1 MVAKRLL
8 ALYAVFIFPLF
19 ILIGQGQPYLE
30 IRKTT
35 QKLIFDGIC
44 TEPLWDGLETIP
56 MSMFRP
62 NHGDNPTQRSEVF
75 ITFDEKYIYV
85 GARLYYSDGASPS
98 VTTKKRDGANGGSDN
113 FGILFDTFNDNEN
126 ALCFETNPSGMR
138 SDFTISNDGEANQG
152 KRPFGRSWNTFWD
165 VKTTVEG
172 DVWQVEMRIPLSSL
186 RFQKKNGAVNMGV
199 SIWRSVVDL
208 QEWQVF
214 PLMTNKFGSFSI
226 WKPSQAKKVVMH
238 DIERKNPVYLTPYV
252 LGGLEQLN
260 ELNKAQSGYEMKTET
275 KLNVGLDVKYSLSS
289 NLTMDLTLNTDFAQ
303 VEADDQMVNLT
314 RFSLFFPEKR
324 QFFIE
329 RSSIFTMRTGYM
341 DQLFYSRRIGLHEG
355 EIVPIIAG
363 ARLVGRAGNWDIG
376 FMDMQTASIDYYD
389 DEIDSLTHIES
400 TNHGVLRLRKRVFN
414 STSYLG
420 AMVTSKIDVMGNYNI
435 NTAVDLIYNPFRDD
449 YITANYV
456 QTFDSRVKMKDNLI
470 DHGKLYFSWDNRSN
484 LGVTYSF
491 ILSRAGN
498 YYNPEMG
505 FEMMED
511 YSRIFGMI
519 GYGWVY
525 NEKEKK
531 MLSQQIYFWSW
542 LNKQNEDMK
551 TDILT
556 SQIGYTVAMKKGFRG
571 RVELENSYEYL
582 DESFEI
588 SDDLMFP
595 VGEYTSQSI
604 SVGLRTPS
612 NKLISIGGRIGGGTF
627 YDGNI
632 FTLGPAEILMRA
644 SSTLKLGLDYQFNQ
658 INVPSRDQFFSSHLA
673 RLRTELT
680 FTTKLSLLVYF
691 QYSSS
696 DQFGINN
703 IRFRYNP
710 REGNDLYLVYNG
722 GYNTWL
728 ERDDPTLPRIDQN
741 TVILKYT
748 YTFIWSK

>member
-1 MVAKRLL
+1 M
-8 ALYAVFIFPLF
+8 
-19 ILIGQGQPYLE
+19 
-30 IRKTT
+30 
-35 QKLIFDGIC
+35 C
-44 TEPLWDGLETIP
+44 TEQLWEELDAIP

-62 NHGDNPTQRSEVF
+62 NHGDLPTQRSEVF
-75 ITFDEKYIYV
+75 ITFDDKYFYI
-85 GARLYYSDGASPS
+85 GARLFYSDGANPS
-98 VTTKKRDGANGGSDN
+98 VKSKKRDGTDGGSDN

-138 SDFTISNDGEANQG
+138 SDFTISNDGEANKG

-165 VKTTVEG
+165 VNTTVKG
-172 DVWQVEMRIPLSSL
+172 DVWHVEMRIPLSSL

-214 PLMTNKFGSFSI
+214 PLMTNKFGGFSI
-226 WKPSQAKKVVMH
+226 WKPSQAKKVVMY
-238 DIERKNPVYLTPYV
+238 DLVRKNPVYLTPYV
-252 LGGLEQLN
+252 LGGFEQVNVLN
-260 ELNKAQSGYEMKTET
+260 ESSTKYEMNSEY
-275 KLNVGLDVKYSLSS
+275 KLNAGLDVKYSLSS
-289 NLTMDLTLNTDFAQ
+289 NMTMDLTVNTDFAQ
-303 VEADDQMVNLT
+303 VEADDQLVNLT
-314 RFSLFFPEKR
+314 RFSLFYPEKR

-329 RSSIFTMRTGYM
+329 RSSIFTMRTGYL

-355 EIVPIIAG
+355 EVVPILAG
-363 ARLVGRAGNWDIG
+363 ARLVGRAGNWDLG
-376 FMDMQTASIDYYD
+376 FMDMQTASLDYYD
-389 DEIDSLTHIES
+389 DDIDSLTRIES
-400 TNHGVLRLRKRVFN
+400 TNFGVLRIRKGVIN

-420 AMVTSKIDVMGNYNI
+420 GMVTSKIDVTGNYNI
-435 NTAVDLIYNPFRDD
+435 NTAIDLIYNPFRDD

-456 QTFDSRVKMKDNLI
+456 QTFDSDVTTNNKPMDQ
-470 DHGKLYFSWDNRSN
+470 GKFYFSWQNRSN
-484 LGVTYSF
+484 VGVRYDF
-491 ILSRAGN
+491 LLSRAGK

-511 YSRIFGMI
+511 YSRIFGLI

-531 MLSQQIYFWSW
+531 LLSQQVYFWTW
-542 LNKQNEDMK
+542 LNKQNKDWK

-556 SQIGYTVAMKKGFRG
+556 SQLGYSLSLKKGFRG
-571 RVELENSYEYL
+571 RVELENKYEYL
-582 DESFEI
+582 EESFDI
-588 SDDLMFP
+588 SDDLTFP
-595 VGEYTSQSI
+595 EGEYTFQTI
-604 SVGLRTPS
+604 SVGIRTPS
-612 NKLISIGGRIGGGTF
+612 NKLISLRGRISGGTF

-658 INVPSRDQFFSSHLA
+658 INVPSRNQFYSSHLA

-722 GYNTWL
+722 SYNTWL
-728 ERDDPTLPRIDQN
+728 ERDDPTLPRVDQN